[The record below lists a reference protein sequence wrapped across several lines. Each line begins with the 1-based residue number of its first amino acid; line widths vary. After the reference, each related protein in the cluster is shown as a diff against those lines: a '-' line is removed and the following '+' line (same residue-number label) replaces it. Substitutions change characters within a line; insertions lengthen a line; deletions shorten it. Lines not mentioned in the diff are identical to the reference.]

1 MTTSLEWFR
10 TIKNLP
16 SLPEQIN
23 SVLVATGSTS
33 SMDYNIVE
41 IIQYDPSMALSVLK
55 VANSHIYGCSNKI
68 SSLQQ
73 AASLLGP
80 GAIKNIILRTPILER
95 YLINHQDNNQIGF
108 SDLWMHCGMTASL
121 SGGLGRL
128 IGDLE
133 SDVCFTGGLIHDA
146 GVIAL
151 SAYCPKDLVEA
162 FEISHNEKICL
173 LDAEKK
179 VFGFNSSDVSME
191 LMDAWNFPKS
201 LSDLYRSDDK
211 DNKSS
216 WISKPVAVVDLAKL
230 LLKEWG
236 YPDCSHMQEDIDKE
250 KLLQFL
256 EITTGDLSNWEAE
269 LRKYVVLAMRV
280 LKGKGNL
287 DIT

>member
-1 MTTSLEWFR
+1 
-10 TIKNLP
+10 
-16 SLPEQIN
+16 
-23 SVLVATGSTS
+23 
-33 SMDYNIVE
+33 
-41 IIQYDPSMALSVLK
+41 MA
-55 VANSHIYGCSNKI
+55 
-68 SSLQQ
+68 
-73 AASLLGP
+73 
-80 GAIKNIILRTPILER
+80 
-95 YLINHQDNNQIGF
+95 
-108 SDLWMHCGMTASL
+108 
-121 SGGLGRL
+121 
-128 IGDLE
+128 
-133 SDVCFTGGLIHDA
+133 
-146 GVIAL
+146 
-151 SAYCPKDLVEA
+151 EA

-179 VFGFNSSDVSME
+179 VFGFNSSDVSLE
-191 LMDAWNFPKS
+191 LMDAWNFPTS

-211 DNKSS
+211 GNKSS

-256 EITTGDLSNWEAE
+256 EITNGDLSNWEAE